1 MKKNI
6 VINLIIALTVSAVT
20 SIALISYNNSKNGS
34 TYFYPKTTL
43 ESVPVRS
50 VSYSSSGLPDFTEA
64 VESSVKAV
72 VHVKVVK
79 RGIQQTPYSLFDFFF
94 GYGQPQMPREQIG
107 SGSGVIISQDGYI
120 VTNNHVIDGADEIE
134 VTLENNRSF
143 KATLIGADSATD
155 IALLKID
162 AQNLPFLVFGDSD
175 KLKLGE
181 WVLAIGNPYNL
192 RSTVTAGIVSA
203 KARSMP
209 SMSGDFRIEAFIQ
222 TDAAVNPGN
231 SGGALINTSGELVGI
246 NTAIASKTG
255 AFSGYSFAVPTS
267 IVRKIVEDII
277 DFGVVKRAFLGIT
290 MQNITEDLIRENNLK
305 DSKGVYVV
313 EVTPSSA
320 ADKAGIKSGDI
331 ILSINGAEV
340 NSSAVVQEQI
350 SRFRPKDRV
359 NVKVLRSGRQ
369 KDISVVLESRVE
381 EGFIAKSSP
390 SASQRGEIYRLFGA
404 ELVNAT
410 PDQIKD
416 LNLRGGVEVVGLAD
430 GKFKDSGIEKGF
442 IITHI
447 NQMPI
452 RNIREL
458 QSLVQRSRRSILL
471 EGVYPD
477 GRVAYYGMGL

>member
-6 VINLIIALTVSAVT
+6 VINLIIALTVSAIT
-20 SIALISYNNSKNGS
+20 SIALISYNNSNGRG
-34 TYFYPKTTL
+34 TYSYQD
-43 ESVPVRS
+43 RS
-50 VSYSSSGLPDFTEA
+50 LPSAPINNVSYSPMQFLDFTDA
-64 VESSVKAV
+64 VENSVKAV

-107 SGSGVIISQDGYI
+107 AGSGVIISKDGYI
-120 VTNNHVIDGADEIE
+120 VTNNHVIEGADEIE

-162 AQNLPFLVFGDSD
+162 AQNLPFLLFGDSD
-175 KLKLGE
+175 ILKLGE

-209 SMSGDFRIEAFIQ
+209 SMNGEFRIEAFIQ

-231 SGGALINTSGELVGI
+231 SGGALINTRGELVGI

-267 IVRKIVEDII
+267 IVKKIVEDLM

-313 EVTPSSA
+313 EVAPSSA
-320 ADKAGIKSGDI
+320 ADKAGLRSGDVI
-331 ILSINGAEV
+331 VAINDFPV
-340 NSSAVVQEQI
+340 NSSPVVQERI
-350 SRFRPKDRV
+350 SRFRPKDKIT
-359 NVKVLRSGRQ
+359 VKISRDGKQ
-369 KDISVVLESRVE
+369 KELIVVLESRVDDDY
-381 EGFIAKSSP
+381 IAQSS
-390 SASQRGEIYRLFGA
+390 SASTNRGDIYKLFGA

-410 PDQIKD
+410 PDQIKN
-416 LNLRGGVEVVGLAD
+416 LNLRGGVEVLALSD
-430 GKFKDSGIEKGF
+430 GKFKDSGVEKGF

-447 NQMPI
+447 NQMPV
-452 RNIREL
+452 RDIREL
-458 QSLVQRSRRSILL
+458 QSLIQRSRRSILL
-471 EGVYPD
+471 EGIYPD